1 MAHWD
6 SGSFIGM
13 VVGLIPVFLIP
24 VFFFWLGYW
33 YKSFGKEYSQ
43 SGRVEEMVSDTHVL
57 VKIEKCEHIPISALS
72 TTVGADGSLDFPCE
86 MFNSREEMEA
96 FEEWL
101 STPDEEPAAT
111 GTVLN

>member
-1 MAHWD
+1 M
-6 SGSFIGM
+6 SLVGKYFIR
-13 VVGLIPVFLIP
+13 
-24 VFFFWLGYW
+24 
-33 YKSFGKEYSQ
+33 FGKEYSQ
-43 SGRVEEMVSDTHVL
+43 SGRIDAMVSDTHVL
-57 VKIEKCEHIPISALS
+57 VKIEKCEHIPPSLMLLPISALS
-72 TTVGADGSLDFPCE
+72 ATVGADGSLDFPCE